1 MSLTDRKGGSVYG
14 FAGPATITLCPGATY
29 KDLATSG
36 TTSSRLQN
44 WFNKQAVCS
53 APAIGSDGSLGYG
66 NTGQSI
72 INGPGQFN
80 TDFSIGKATTV
91 GGLRENAQLAFRA
104 EFYNALN
111 HPQFSN
117 PGTNFGTANFGV
129 ITQTSVAPRLIQ
141 FGLKYLF

>member
-1 MSLTDRKGGSVYG
+1 
-14 FAGPATITLCPGATY
+14 
-29 KDLATSG
+29 
-36 TTSSRLQN
+36 LQN
-44 WFNKQAVCS
+44 WINKQAVCS
-53 APAIGSDGSLGYG
+53 APVIGSDGSLGYG
-66 NTGQSI
+66 NTGQNI
-72 INGPGQFN
+72 MNGPGQFN
-80 TDFSIGKATTV
+80 TDFSIGKTTTV

-117 PGTNFGTANFGV
+117 PGTNFGTVNFGV

>member
-1 MSLTDRKGGSVYG
+1 
-14 FAGPATITLCPGATY
+14 
-29 KDLATSG
+29 
-36 TTSSRLQN
+36 
-44 WFNKQAVCS
+44 
-53 APAIGSDGSLGYG
+53 
-66 NTGQSI
+66 
-72 INGPGQFN
+72 
-80 TDFSIGKATTV
+80 
-91 GGLRENAQLAFRA
+91 LAFRA